1 MAEQAEKTGL
11 AGAETDN
18 PNGAAAPEGTSEAP
32 PADPD
37 YKALFEAGKTDLE
50 VARAETTKLNQDLA
64 SANGRRR
71 SEGTLE
77 DTLLGIGTWQTNLD
91 EKMDLIAEAI
101 APGDSDLKDGLAKV
115 TQEGQNSRAQ
125 TSRNLQARGAA
136 ERVKV
141 AVAAAGLDLDTAPE
155 LASFR
160 SDWKALG
167 DVKSWD
173 INVVR
178 DLADE
183 TVDLLHSLTL
193 KSEQA
198 KTTAA
203 EGAAAGKIK
212 TALDKAGINDT
223 DTGPPGGGG
232 AEAITETNIDN
243 LMARVGEFS
252 PARQK
257 EIRKAYAP
265 LMEGRKFGA

>member
-1 MAEQAEKTGL
+1 
-11 AGAETDN
+11 
-18 PNGAAAPEGTSEAP
+18 
-32 PADPD
+32 
-37 YKALFEAGKTDLE
+37 
-50 VARAETTKLNQDLA
+50 
-64 SANGRRR
+64 
-71 SEGTLE
+71 
-77 DTLLGIGTWQTNLD
+77 
-91 EKMDLIAEAI
+91 
-101 APGDSDLKDGLAKV
+101 
-115 TQEGQNSRAQ
+115 
-125 TSRNLQARGAA
+125 
-136 ERVKV
+136 
-141 AVAAAGLDLDTAPE
+141 
-155 LASFR
+155 
-160 SDWKALG
+160 
-167 DVKSWD
+167 VKSWD
-173 INVVR
+173 INAVR

-243 LMARVGEFS
+243 LMARVGEFP